1 MCVLSSRNGDRNAQP
16 GSANHF
22 GVPSAKLR
30 SIHGDDAVV
39 DGHGMARVR
48 LGCSQIEKGPLGK
61 KRRGV
66 KTMTK
71 KYWILEERNFETPK
85 IKQTHTHTPILEI
98 SSAEGAPK
106 YKIKSLK
113 NPMSLA
119 SMRSELCES
128 TLQESRKRP
137 RGNGACRG

>member
-85 IKQTHTHTPILEI
+85 IKQTHTHPYWRFLQLRE
-98 SSAEGAPK
+98 PQN
-106 YKIKSLK
+106 IKS
-113 NPMSLA
+113 SH
-119 SMRSELCES
+119 
-128 TLQESRKRP
+128 
-137 RGNGACRG
+137 